1 MGVGFIA
8 CRRLHI
14 PNERG
19 ITMVK
24 YEYDVPKST
33 DVMRE
38 LLIYEARMTERL
50 ERAQANVNAIRA
62 IIQRAKERRLD
73 IEIQSSN

>member
-1 MGVGFIA
+1 
-8 CRRLHI
+8 
-14 PNERG
+14 
-19 ITMVK
+19 MVK